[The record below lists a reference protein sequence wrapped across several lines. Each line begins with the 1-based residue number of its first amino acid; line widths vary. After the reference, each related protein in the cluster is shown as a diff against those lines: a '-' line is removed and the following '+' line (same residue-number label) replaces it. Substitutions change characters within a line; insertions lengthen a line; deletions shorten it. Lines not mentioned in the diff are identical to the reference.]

1 MHTDTAHWTRSE
13 HLYKL
18 YLRNP
23 WNTIIV
29 RGTNRRFSM
38 ENALV
43 ASPWINIKLNIA
55 KPSIHLD
62 IVLHDITKVSSLFT
76 GSFSFSWNNRVD
88 KSVVSMTRNDPWR
101 ARIPKSRIRRSRR
114 TLCQKIWSINFDKT
128 SVFSIKVFKA
138 TILWN
143 FGKED
148 ADLWKVVGE
157 ENTSEEEETL
167 TQRNIFLS
175 SGSVWGWIR
184 FAMCAAC
191 VNKKSYHLVISI
203 S

>member
-1 MHTDTAHWTRSE
+1 MKVRKFKPLFLEKFQREARFVFEGMREPRAGIPKRRLTSSRSSMHTDTAHWTRSE

-62 IVLHDITKVSSLFT
+62 IVLHDITKVSSFFT

-101 ARIPKSRIRRSRR
+101 ADSKVSNPTVSSYFMSKNLI
-114 TLCQKIWSINFDKT
+114 DK
-128 SVFSIKVFKA
+128 F
-138 TILWN
+138 
-143 FGKED
+143 
-148 ADLWKVVGE
+148 
-157 ENTSEEEETL
+157 
-167 TQRNIFLS
+167 R
-175 SGSVWGWIR
+175 
-184 FAMCAAC
+184 
-191 VNKKSYHLVISI
+191 
-203 S
+203 

>member
-1 MHTDTAHWTRSE
+1 MKVRKFKPLFLEKFQREARFVFEGMREPRAGIPKRRLTSSRSSMHTDTAHWTRSE

-62 IVLHDITKVSSLFT
+62 IVLHDITKVSSFFT

-128 SVFSIKVFKA
+128 SVFSIKIALKEQSYG
-138 TILWN
+138 ILV
-143 FGKED
+143 KR
-148 ADLWKVVGE
+148 
-157 ENTSEEEETL
+157 
-167 TQRNIFLS
+167 TQICEKL
-175 SGSVWGWIR
+175 
-184 FAMCAAC
+184 
-191 VNKKSYHLVISI
+191 
-203 S
+203 